1 MSTPP
6 AIAFLL
12 CPSASLDADGVI
24 EQARALGL
32 ALALAAEQPESGRPL
47 VFEGPAGLTMLAM
60 PIEAPHPDIA
70 GLAVLPWSP
79 RPEELAAHRAHIIV
93 ALLGLPPG
101 ARVQDPVLARLA
113 LAVGRSCEAIGLLLG
128 GGICA
133 HRLDL
138 AGELL
143 EGQAATRAPV
153 ELTVDLIVYVE
164 SPGRATVL
172 THGLPR
178 YGRED
183 FLITTTKA
191 IGEAVSLA
199 QVMTRWM
206 VDEPDKELPTDDTVG
221 RTEGE
226 KLKVQ
231 RVPHP
236 RGTGATVVRL
246 DMD

>member
-6 AIAFLL
+6 AIAYVL
-12 CPSASLDADGVI
+12 CSSASLDAEEIID
-24 EQARALGL
+24 QARELGL
-32 ALALAAEQPESGRPL
+32 ALTRAAEQPESGRPL

-60 PIEAPHPDIA
+60 PIEAPHPDA
-70 GLAVLPWSP
+70 RGMTVLPWSP
-79 RPEELAAHRAHIIV
+79 RPDALAAHRAHVIIAV
-93 ALLGLPPG
+93 LGLPAL

-113 LAVGRSCEAIGLLLG
+113 LAVGRSSEAIGLVFG
-128 GGICA
+128 AGICV
-133 HRLDL
+133 HRPDL

-143 EGQAATRAPV
+143 EAQPPTQVPV
-153 ELTVDLIVYVE
+153 ELTVDLSVFAE
-164 SPGRATVL
+164 SPGRAAVL

-183 FLITTTKA
+183 FLITTTTA
-191 IGEAVSLA
+191 IDEAVTLA
-199 QVMTRWM
+199 RVMARWM

-221 RTEGE
+221 RSEAE

-231 RVPHP
+231 RVSHP